1 MTKYDGE
8 FIFITKFTRYFD
20 VIETYDTGSCPQGQL
35 LSGSCT
41 PSILDSQ
48 KRAFFTTLLPLY
60 NKIFCNNHKLKN
72 NNNAEVHGEIFL
84 LLNFVH
90 IIVPINNFQC
100 EMKFTSQKGES
111 NRLKYSL
118 FNF

>member
-72 NNNAEVHGEIFL
+72 NNNAEVH
-84 LLNFVH
+84 